1 MLRGGAF
8 KPRTSPY
15 SFQGLGLEGLR
26 YLAKARQ
33 ATGLAVVTEA
43 MSDTQVEPVAEYAD
57 MLQVGSRSMSNW
69 ALLAAVAR
77 SRKPVLL
84 KRGMAARW
92 KSTRKPWTSCAPTA
106 TPTSCSASAGCGP
119 SAIQPHETLATSLPY
134 R

>member
-33 ATGLAVVTEA
+33 ATGLAVVTEV
-43 MSDTQVEPVAEYAD
+43 MSDTQVELVAEYAD

-69 ALLAAVAR
+69 ALLAAVAGR
-77 SRKPVLL
+77 
-84 KRGMAARW
+84 ANQ
-92 KSTRKPWTSCAPTA
+92 
-106 TPTSCSASAGCGP
+106 CS
-119 SAIQPHETLATSLPY
+119 
-134 R
+134 